1 MPICGQNISSLY
13 NFGSVMTTLDNNELI
28 QALRNG
34 DETVFQQLY
43 DQYSAAVFR
52 NIFRLLPRQ
61 QDAEDLLQSVF
72 LKLWESRHRLAEE
85 QTVDGWLFST
95 SFYLTMNRLRAIA
108 RDRLKDMGEL
118 PADIPDITE
127 TETVS
132 ETYMQKMTLLH
143 KAVNLLPARKKQAF
157 ELCKMEGKSYQ
168 EAAVLL
174 GVSEDT
180 VKDYVKSAMGLLR
193 RQALQTDLL
202 VYALLT
208 LYSANATS

>member
-1 MPICGQNISSLY
+1 
-13 NFGSVMTTLDNNELI
+13 MTTLDNNELI